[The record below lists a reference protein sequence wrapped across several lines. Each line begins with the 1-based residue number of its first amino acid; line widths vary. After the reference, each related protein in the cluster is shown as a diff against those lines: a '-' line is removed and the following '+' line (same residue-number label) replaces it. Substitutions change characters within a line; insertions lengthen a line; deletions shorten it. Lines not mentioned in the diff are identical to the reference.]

1 MQQRAGRLRG
11 ECLPAGPRNCPFD
24 YTIFPYWTNFR
35 TDMNYGCQAWANGCG
50 IFTSVSGSPPNR
62 IVNIEWHTVLFYPAN
77 TAYDFEGA
85 PV

>member
-1 MQQRAGRLRG
+1 
-11 ECLPAGPRNCPFD
+11 
-24 YTIFPYWTNFR
+24 
-35 TDMNYGCQAWANGCG
+35 MNYGCQAWANGCG